1 MTRDLLLLVV
11 ALLGAPPAQAWPTI
25 AVGRVIDGDTV
36 VSTSG
41 ERIRLACVAA
51 PERGEAGGR
60 AATSALRR
68 MVEGRRVG
76 IRRITHDRYERTI
89 AELFV
94 DETNVGAE
102 LVRRKFASIYRRYAF
117 QCPWPR

>member
-1 MTRDLLLLVV
+1 MTRAVLLLL
-11 ALLGAPPAQAWPTI
+11 ALLGATPAQARPTV

-36 VSTSG
+36 VTTSG
-41 ERIRLACVAA
+41 ERIRLACIDA
-51 PERGEAGGR
+51 PERGVAGDR
-60 AATSALRR
+60 AATSALRHL
-68 MVEGRRVG
+68 VEGRRVG

-94 DETNVGAE
+94 DETNVGEE

-117 QCPWPR
+117 QCPWAR